1 MKQWLDELWSNPNS
15 GMVSFDRRRK
25 NNNYRTVGRISDQ
38 IDTMKSDPFLNAI
51 MNDEKRSDILELGSP
66 NTIQ

>member
-1 MKQWLDELWSNPNS
+1 MKQWLDELWSKPNS

>member
-1 MKQWLDELWSNPNS
+1 
-15 GMVSFDRRRK
+15 MVSFDRRRK
-25 NNNYRTVGRISDQ
+25 NNNYRTGGRISDQ

>member
-25 NNNYRTVGRISDQ
+25 NNNYRTGGRISDQ

-51 MNDEKRSDILELGSP
+51 MNDEKRSEILELGSP